1 MNVKVPYDCVFLDSM
16 VYLIPKSIQMCSI
29 TKIPRK
35 KIGHIAM
42 FMLWLISFCKMLL
55 LKQVYTKKSPKN
67 QSDGPQQNH
76 QKISGRDIPYDR
88 GIIDEVHEAHRTVC
102 KHRGEMGKLF
112 VSWKPSKEHESQT
125 E

>member
-1 MNVKVPYDCVFLDSM
+1 MALFFG
-16 VYLIPKSIQMCSI
+16 
-29 TKIPRK
+29 KI
-35 KIGHIAM
+35 
-42 FMLWLISFCKMLL
+42 LL
-55 LKQVYTKKSPKN
+55 LKQSTKKSPKN

-76 QKISGRDIPYDR
+76 QKNSGRDIPYDR
-88 GIIDEVHEAHRTVC
+88 VIIDEVHEAHRTVC